1 MEGFRGLRVLCKR
14 RLKMI
19 VKAID
24 IDTNKIIFQGS
35 KGKDVM
41 ELAEKSGKKY
51 ILDFQETHEENLIR
65 KINQIKTQ

>member
-1 MEGFRGLRVLCKR
+1 
-14 RLKMI
+14 MI

-24 IDTNKIIFQGS
+24 IDTNEIIFQGS
-35 KGKDVM
+35 KRKDVM
-41 ELAEKSGKKY
+41 ESAEKSGKKY

>member
-1 MEGFRGLRVLCKR
+1 
-14 RLKMI
+14 MI